1 MKSTGIV
8 RRFDDLG
15 RVVIPRELRQRVNYG
30 NENMEGQAVEIF
42 IEDGSIILKK
52 YKEEDPVNKLIDQLR
67 EYIVESNNPDYNR
80 AMQEAIGVIK
90 REFHIG

>member
-1 MKSTGIV
+1 MMSTGVI

-15 RVVIPRELRQRVNYG
+15 RIVIPRELRQRVNYG
-30 NENMEGQAVEIF
+30 NENMENQAVEMF
-42 IEDGSIILKK
+42 IEDGLIILKK

-67 EYIVESNNPDYNR
+67 EYIVESKNPDYNR